1 MSGGAR
7 LLTHAVAVLPLC
19 ERRWEEVRRVL
30 DDKCVA
36 DFLEVKREAE
46 KQVRPTPLMIQ
57 SRWVSKPLVFA
68 GILQPRRL
76 NNWAF
81 RCGRTALSLA
91 PQLAG
96 LALAGGVGPGVE
108 DGGAGA

>member
-1 MSGGAR
+1 M
-7 LLTHAVAVLPLC
+7 LPLC

-46 KQVRPTPLMIQ
+46 KQVRPQRLSL
-57 SRWVSKPLVFA
+57 SRGGCPNRWCSLENCSHGDSLTGRF
-68 GILQPRRL
+68 
-76 NNWAF
+76 
-81 RCGRTALSLA
+81 GRTALSLA